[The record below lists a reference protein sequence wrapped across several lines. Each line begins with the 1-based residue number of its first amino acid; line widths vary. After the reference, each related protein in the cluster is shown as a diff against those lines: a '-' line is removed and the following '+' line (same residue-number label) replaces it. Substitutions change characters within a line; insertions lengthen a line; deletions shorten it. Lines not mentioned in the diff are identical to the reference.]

1 MSGSPRRSREIE
13 KEPKPPWSAVPRDVK
28 DEVAKILRSRVVRAE
43 RVYGGYAPSA
53 TFRLKLANGK
63 RAFFKASYPAPKGSG
78 VRWFMDHE
86 AKNYRSLERFIRP
99 WAPKFLGAFEYESW
113 HILLLEDLGPRSVPP
128 WTATKA
134 RNAARSYA
142 RFHRKTLGKRLP
154 GSLSRT
160 DYLEYA
166 RFWRTLGKTGEI
178 ARTASLAGRR
188 ADEAEEWLAVALPLL
203 IAHERRLE
211 EARPPFVLLHFD
223 TRSDNVRIQG
233 DRLRIFDWPFAS
245 VGPAEFDVVAFCQAV
260 AAEGGPIAERVLGWY
275 EEVLKLRPEM
285 IDASLSAISGYFAD
299 RGWRPPIEGLPR
311 VRRWQRTQLKECLRW
326 AARRFELPEP
336 RWVAAVAG

>member
-1 MSGSPRRSREIE
+1 VSTILGSP
-13 KEPKPPWSAVPRDVK
+13 
-28 DEVAKILRSRVVRAE
+28 VVRAE

-53 TFRLKLANGK
+53 TFRLRLANRK

-78 VRWFMDHE
+78 VKWFMDRE
-86 AKNYRSLERFIRP
+86 AQNYRTLERFIHP
-99 WAPKFLGAFEYESW
+99 WAPRFYGSFGYEGW

-142 RFHRKTLGKRLP
+142 RFHRKTWGKRLP
-154 GSLSRT
+154 RSLSRT

-166 RFWRTLGKTGEI
+166 KFWRTLGKTGEI
-178 ARTASLAGRR
+178 AQTASLAHRR
-188 ADEAEEWLAVALPLL
+188 AAEAEEWLAVALPVF
-203 IAHERRLE
+203 IAHERDLE
-211 EARPPFVLLHFD
+211 KARPPFVLLHFD

-245 VGPAEFDVVAFCQAV
+245 AGPAEFDVVAFCQAV
-260 AAEGGPIAERVLGWY
+260 AAEGGPSAERVLGWY

-285 IDASLSAISGYFAD
+285 IDATVAAISGYFAD
-299 RGWRPPIEGLPR
+299 RAWRPPIVGLPR
-311 VRRWQRTQLKECLRW
+311 VRRWQRDQLKECLRW
-326 AARRFELPEP
+326 AARRFDLPEP
-336 RWVAAVAG
+336 RWVDAVRD